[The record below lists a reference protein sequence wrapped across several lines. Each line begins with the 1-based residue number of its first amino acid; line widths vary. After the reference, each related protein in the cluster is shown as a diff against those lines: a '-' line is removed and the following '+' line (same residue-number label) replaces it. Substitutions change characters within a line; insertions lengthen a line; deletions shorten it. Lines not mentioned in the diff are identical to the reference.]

1 MLELITNNSFLNT
14 LGLTLIHFM
23 WQGCIIALLLKS
35 ALMLIKPHHSQLR
48 YAASAIALIAS
59 LCVPVCTFLLL
70 YQPDSASYVVAQE
83 SELIELMRSSAYL
96 NEENHLDE
104 LLSFSAYLSM
114 LWLIGVSYLSCKL
127 LIEFYF
133 VNQLR
138 YKQASEPSDKLLA
151 KFHQLSAKIGLLK
164 APELMISLSAKVP
177 MAIGWLK
184 PVVIIPVAM
193 VTRLDKEQLEML
205 MLHEL
210 AHVKRYDYFVNI
222 VQTIVEILLF
232 FHPMVHWMSKQMRNE
247 REYCS
252 DDIAIKHC
260 GNPIAYAH
268 TLTDTA
274 ALCHGHQHSIPTMA
288 MAVSG
293 GDLTQRVVRIV
304 NHHCAQKPRHGK
316 WIASAIVL
324 SSIALIS
331 SQHLITLTLLGN
343 GGVNL
348 LPLKNDESAV
358 VLQDHNDKL
367 VVKNTSLANQLLL
380 RDSTILPEQDVKQTF
395 KNETHQPPHV
405 TVSTNLK
412 PATTSAKTQQ
422 PLQNTKPYVIKT
434 STSADALKPLAQPS
448 KAIIAKATEP
458 RKSISHSAAKKPEQ
472 LTHQSLAVEK
482 AFKRQPSLSIK
493 QQQYQQ
499 QLADLAAEVES
510 SSQNQQQHLPI
521 TPRKNQQTNQLV
533 APKLIKA
540 VEPKYPALA
549 KRKGIELE
557 VTVHFTIDE
566 QGKVQDIEF
575 EPTNRITYFRRNIK
589 NAMEQWQFLPA
600 TQNGKP
606 VKTQMSKIFSFN
618 LVS

>member
-59 LCVPVCTFLLL
+59 LCVPVFTFLLL

-83 SELIELMRSSAYL
+83 SELLELMRSSAYL

-358 VLQDHNDKL
+358 ILQDRIESTALK
-367 VVKNTSLANQLLL
+367 TSSLANQLLL
-380 RDSTILPEQDVKQTF
+380 RDNAVSAIQDIEHASTEVIKQAI
-395 KNETHQPPHV
+395 NENSLTPIESLASSSN
-405 TVSTNLK
+405 T
-412 PATTSAKTQQ
+412 Q
-422 PLQNTKPYVIKT
+422 PLQQHNAASKVTPSSVNILPQTHDKLLTKTTDNHKLLANTAP
-434 STSADALKPLAQPS
+434 
-448 KAIIAKATEP
+448 KAP
-458 RKSISHSAAKKPEQ
+458 QQ
-472 LTHQSLAVEK
+472 LTHQSLAVND